1 MSTDNGLT
9 WSYVNFPGAAVL
21 ATCAPNNPNVVFG
34 QRWLNFIHYTD
45 DGGAST
51 WEEVQGQHYPMTQK
65 ISISPHDTRIAF
77 LGTKRENA
85 PNDTV
90 MWKWNFENGKFEGHP
105 YFKNIAQTNIND
117 ILPFPLAGAR
127 GNYVWA
133 GGSSK
138 SVYSFALDSTE
149 SEDVDDST
157 DEEGNI
163 EFGPVTK
170 GLWRSSDAGLNWSY
184 LKKVGGS
191 GGSGDKN
198 IIALAFA
205 IVPPDTFLY
214 AITKKSKGKGVRVWR
229 SKNFGEDWGSAM
241 SVIQKNTVTHVRTLK
256 VHPTTPTTLVAGTD
270 NGFAYSDDGGFT
282 WEIRNTGMN
291 ERDIYQLAFTPS
303 GDTIFA
309 ATYSSLFRTTDFGMN
324 WQHIPPDSLLMQ
336 VESVAG
342 CEGVMLSVFKDKYPG
357 ISSFNNG
364 HWEFPSQIANYKMY
378 GIYYRRFKG
387 MYVSIN
393 PHNPNY
399 AYMFGDSAGRA
410 VLYVRQQANGNWR
423 RTKVN
428 EYNDGVLNTR
438 LNVILPDPK
447 TGSSR
452 VYAGGTFNTSYNF
465 MWSTDFGNTWSG
477 TAEIGDNGSE
487 DPVLCLAI
495 DTSSGIPY
503 AHTLYVGLGNNKGLY
518 KSSDG
523 GSTWTNIFTGYNVR
537 SITLN
542 PNNSTTAQVVY
553 VSGDSLLWKSIDGFA
568 NYSTLSAPFWGA
580 HRLLSDPGQINS
592 TNVCWAITGDQNI
605 LYKTINGGTSWDSI
619 NTSYIPKPLTDLR
632 SDAKWPDFIYIAS
645 AGGVFKSNPP
655 PSKPLNI
662 HNYYDDY
669 PNIPTEGVHPKIIWN
684 SIEMRDFQT
693 FKVYK
698 VRNGVG
704 PTLVATT
711 TDTIYED
718 VHEYIGL
725 EGGEEIPAFYFVQ
738 AIDNH
743 GNVSASSDSI
753 HFILTIFS
761 EAKIRTALLHES
773 PREYSLSYNYPNPF
787 NPTTLIKYSLPVSSH
802 VKISVFDL
810 LGKEIEVLVNQ
821 IQVEGLYEISFDAS
835 SYPSGVFLYRIIANG
850 IDGQQF
856 SAMKKMILTK

>member
-1 MSTDNGLT
+1 MQYYASNIIVTTKTVTVFFVVFAILALFDCASAQPFVTTNGPYRPRVLSDVSIGKYQSSSIPQKMYISYGEALNANKKPLEMSTDNGLT

-324 WQHIPPDSLLMQ
+324 
-336 VESVAG
+336 
-342 CEGVMLSVFKDKYPG
+342 
-357 ISSFNNG
+357 
-364 HWEFPSQIANYKMY
+364 
-378 GIYYRRFKG
+378 
-387 MYVSIN
+387 
-393 PHNPNY
+393 
-399 AYMFGDSAGRA
+399 
-410 VLYVRQQANGNWR
+410 
-423 RTKVN
+423 
-428 EYNDGVLNTR
+428 
-438 LNVILPDPK
+438 
-447 TGSSR
+447 
-452 VYAGGTFNTSYNF
+452 
-465 MWSTDFGNTWSG
+465 
-477 TAEIGDNGSE
+477 
-487 DPVLCLAI
+487 
-495 DTSSGIPY
+495 
-503 AHTLYVGLGNNKGLY
+503 
-518 KSSDG
+518 
-523 GSTWTNIFTGYNVR
+523 
-537 SITLN
+537 
-542 PNNSTTAQVVY
+542 
-553 VSGDSLLWKSIDGFA
+553 
-568 NYSTLSAPFWGA
+568 
-580 HRLLSDPGQINS
+580 
-592 TNVCWAITGDQNI
+592 
-605 LYKTINGGTSWDSI
+605 
-619 NTSYIPKPLTDLR
+619 
-632 SDAKWPDFIYIAS
+632 
-645 AGGVFKSNPP
+645 
-655 PSKPLNI
+655 
-662 HNYYDDY
+662 
-669 PNIPTEGVHPKIIWN
+669 
-684 SIEMRDFQT
+684 
-693 FKVYK
+693 
-698 VRNGVG
+698 
-704 PTLVATT
+704 
-711 TDTIYED
+711 
-718 VHEYIGL
+718 
-725 EGGEEIPAFYFVQ
+725 
-738 AIDNH
+738 
-743 GNVSASSDSI
+743 
-753 HFILTIFS
+753 
-761 EAKIRTALLHES
+761 
-773 PREYSLSYNYPNPF
+773 
-787 NPTTLIKYSLPVSSH
+787 
-802 VKISVFDL
+802 
-810 LGKEIEVLVNQ
+810 
-821 IQVEGLYEISFDAS
+821 
-835 SYPSGVFLYRIIANG
+835 
-850 IDGQQF
+850 
-856 SAMKKMILTK
+856 